1 MTKWYNTTILIPILT
16 KKFTYKTVILK
27 TRFGASQY
35 NKPTPRKLRQLG
47 DALLSVSTFITA
59 AAITEE
65 MKWLAYT
72 ALFVGAAG
80 KFFTNFFSEYSVEN

>member
-1 MTKWYNTTILIPILT
+1 M
-16 KKFTYKTVILK
+16 K

-59 AAITEE
+59 AAITKDIE
-65 MKWLAYT
+65 WLAYVS
-72 ALFVGAAG
+72 LFVGAAG
-80 KFFTNFFSEYSVEN
+80 KFFTNLFAEESDGE